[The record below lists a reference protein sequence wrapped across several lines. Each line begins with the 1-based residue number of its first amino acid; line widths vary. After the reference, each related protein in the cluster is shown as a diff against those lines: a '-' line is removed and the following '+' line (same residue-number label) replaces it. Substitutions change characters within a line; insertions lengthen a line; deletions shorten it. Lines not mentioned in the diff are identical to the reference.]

1 MNAADNSATWAVDSS
16 ALVAALLT
24 WHGHHEAALQRI
36 DNLLASGHELVL
48 PLHSLIETYSVLTR
62 LPSPHRLSP
71 FAAVQLLEA
80 QRTSFRL
87 VGLSNDDGWAFI
99 HGLGQSGTHGG
110 RTYDALIAASARKGG
125 ATRIL
130 TLNSRHFEELDPE
143 LEVVVP

>member
-1 MNAADNSATWAVDSS
+1 MNAAGEPAVWAVDSS

-36 DNLLASGHELVL
+36 DNLLASGQELVL
-48 PLHSLIETYSVLTR
+48 PLHSLVETYSVLTR

-71 FAAVQLLEA
+71 LAAVQLLEA
-80 QRTSFRL
+80 QRTSLRL
-87 VGLSNDDGWAFI
+87 VGLASDDGWEFI
-99 HGLGQSGTHGG
+99 RGLARSGIHGG
-110 RTYDALIAASARKGG
+110 RTYDALIATSARKGG
-125 ATRIL
+125 AARIL